1 MILRMNNNEIYGN
14 QVGLNSFMAKMYGFM
29 AGAVAISAVTAYLIS
44 NVYQVQALTFFANNR
59 WAVWGILILQVV
71 LVMSMSF
78 KADRS
83 PAMSLTGLGL
93 YSVLEGLFFG
103 LIVQVYSSQDVT
115 MAFVS
120 AIVMFIVLALMGTNT
135 KKDLSGIG
143 RQAMAALIA
152 LIIVMIINI
161 FLKSSI
167 ITLAFSFIGVII
179 FAALIAW
186 DSQRFRQ
193 MYIQYGNQ
201 INTTNLAI
209 MGALQLYL
217 DFVNLFIQLLNIFTG
232 LGGNKD

>member
-1 MILRMNNNEIYGN
+1 MNNNEIYGN
-14 QVGLNSFMAKMYGFM
+14 QAGLNSFMTKMYGFM

-44 NVYQVQALTFFANNR
+44 NVYQVQALTFFSNNR

-115 MAFVS
+115 MAFAS
-120 AIVMFIVLALMGTNT
+120 ATVMFTVLALMGTNT

-161 FLKSSI
+161 FLRSSI
-167 ITLAFSFIGVII
+167 ITLAFSFIGVVI

>member
-1 MILRMNNNEIYGN
+1 MNNNEIYGN
-14 QVGLNSFMAKMYGFM
+14 QAGLNSFMTKMYGFM

-120 AIVMFIVLALMGTNT
+120 ATVMFTVLALMGTNT

-201 INTTNLAI
+201 INATNLAI

>member
-1 MILRMNNNEIYGN
+1 MNNNEIYGN
-14 QVGLNSFMAKMYGFM
+14 QAGLNSFMTKMYGFM

-103 LIVQVYSSQDVT
+103 VIVQVYSSQDVT

-120 AIVMFIVLALMGTNT
+120 ATVMFTVLALMGTNT

-161 FLKSSI
+161 FLRSSI
-167 ITLAFSFIGVII
+167 ITLAFSFIGVVI

-201 INTTNLAI
+201 INATNLAI

>member
-1 MILRMNNNEIYGN
+1 MNNNEIYGN

-120 AIVMFIVLALMGTNT
+120 ATVMFIVLALMGTNT

-161 FLKSSI
+161 FLKNSI

>member
-1 MILRMNNNEIYGN
+1 MNNNEIYGN
-14 QVGLNSFMAKMYGFM
+14 QAGLNSFMTKMYGFM
-29 AGAVAISAVTAYLIS
+29 AGAVAISAVTADLIS

-120 AIVMFIVLALMGTNT
+120 ATVMFTVLALMGTNT

-161 FLKSSI
+161 FLRSSI
-167 ITLAFSFIGVII
+167 ITLAFSFIGVVI

-201 INTTNLAI
+201 INATNLAI

>member
-1 MILRMNNNEIYGN
+1 MNNNEIYGN
-14 QVGLNSFMAKMYGFM
+14 QAGLNSFMTKMYGFM

-103 LIVQVYSSQDVT
+103 LIVHVYSSQDVT

-120 AIVMFIVLALMGTNT
+120 ATVMFTVLALMGTNT

-161 FLKSSI
+161 FLRSSI
-167 ITLAFSFIGVII
+167 ITLAFSFIGVVI

-201 INTTNLAI
+201 INATNLAI

>member
-1 MILRMNNNEIYGN
+1 MNNNEIYGN

-120 AIVMFIVLALMGTNT
+120 ATVMFIVLALMGTNT

-167 ITLAFSFIGVII
+167 ITLVFSFIGVII

>member
-1 MILRMNNNEIYGN
+1 MNNNEIYGN
-14 QVGLNSFMAKMYGFM
+14 QAGLNSFMTKMYGFM

-120 AIVMFIVLALMGTNT
+120 ATVMFTVLALMGTNT

-152 LIIVMIINI
+152 LIIAMIINI
-161 FLKSSI
+161 FLRSSI
-167 ITLAFSFIGVII
+167 ITLAFSFIGVVI

>member
-1 MILRMNNNEIYGN
+1 MRMNNNEIYGN
-14 QVGLNSFMAKMYGFM
+14 QAGLNSFMTKMYGFM

-120 AIVMFIVLALMGTNT
+120 ATVMFTVLALMGTNT

-161 FLKSSI
+161 FLRSSI
-167 ITLAFSFIGVII
+167 ITLAFSFIGVVI

>member
-1 MILRMNNNEIYGN
+1 MNNNEIYGN

-120 AIVMFIVLALMGTNT
+120 ATVMFIVLALMGTNT

-167 ITLAFSFIGVII
+167 ITMAFSFIGVII

>member
-1 MILRMNNNEIYGN
+1 MNNNEIYGN
-14 QVGLNSFMAKMYGFM
+14 QAGLNSFMTKMYGFM

-44 NVYQVQALTFFANNR
+44 NVYQVQALTFFSNNR

-78 KADRS
+78 RADRS

-120 AIVMFIVLALMGTNT
+120 ATVMFTVLALMGTNT
-135 KKDLSGIG
+135 KKDLSGVG

-161 FLKSSI
+161 FLRSSI
-167 ITLAFSFIGVII
+167 ITLAFSFIGVVI

>member
-1 MILRMNNNEIYGN
+1 
-14 QVGLNSFMAKMYGFM
+14 MAKMYGFM

-120 AIVMFIVLALMGTNT
+120 ATVMFTVLALMGTNT

-161 FLKSSI
+161 FLRSSI
-167 ITLAFSFIGVII
+167 ITLAFSFIGVVI

>member
-1 MILRMNNNEIYGN
+1 MNNNEIYGN

-120 AIVMFIVLALMGTNT
+120 ATVMFIVLALMGTNT

>member
-1 MILRMNNNEIYGN
+1 MNNNEIYGN

-120 AIVMFIVLALMGTNT
+120 ATVMFIVLALMGTNT

-232 LGGNKD
+232 LSGNKD

>member
-1 MILRMNNNEIYGN
+1 MNNNEIYGN
-14 QVGLNSFMAKMYGFM
+14 QAGLNSFMTKMYGFM

-120 AIVMFIVLALMGTNT
+120 ATVMFTVLALMGTNT

-161 FLKSSI
+161 FLRSSI
-167 ITLAFSFIGVII
+167 ITLAFLFIGVVI

>member
-1 MILRMNNNEIYGN
+1 MNNNEIYGN

-120 AIVMFIVLALMGTNT
+120 ATVMFIVLALMGTNT

-201 INTTNLAI
+201 VNTTNLAI

>member
-1 MILRMNNNEIYGN
+1 MNNNEIYGN

-120 AIVMFIVLALMGTNT
+120 ATVMFIVLALMGTNT

-186 DSQRFRQ
+186 ESQRFRQ

-201 INTTNLAI
+201 INTTSLAI

>member
-1 MILRMNNNEIYGN
+1 MRGFEIYGN
-14 QVGLNSFMAKMYGFM
+14 QAGLNSFMTKMYGFM

-120 AIVMFIVLALMGTNT
+120 ATVMFTVLALMGTNT

-161 FLKSSI
+161 FLRSSI
-167 ITLAFSFIGVII
+167 ITLAFSFIGVVI

>member
-1 MILRMNNNEIYGN
+1 MNNNEIYGN
-14 QVGLNSFMAKMYGFM
+14 QAGLNSFMTKMYGFM

-44 NVYQVQALTFFANNR
+44 NVYQVQALTFFSNNR

-120 AIVMFIVLALMGTNT
+120 ATVMFTVLALMGTNT

-161 FLKSSI
+161 FLRSSI
-167 ITLAFSFIGVII
+167 ITLAFSFIGVVI
-179 FAALIAW
+179 FAALIAR

-232 LGGNKD
+232 LGGNTD

>member
-1 MILRMNNNEIYGN
+1 MNNNEIYGN
-14 QVGLNSFMAKMYGFM
+14 QAGLNSFMTKMYGFM

-120 AIVMFIVLALMGTNT
+120 ATVMFTVLALMGTNT

-161 FLKSSI
+161 FLRSSI
-167 ITLAFSFIGVII
+167 ITLAFSFIGVVI

-201 INTTNLAI
+201 INATNLAI
-209 MGALQLYL
+209 MGVLQLYL

>member
-1 MILRMNNNEIYGN
+1 MNNNEIYGN
-14 QVGLNSFMAKMYGFM
+14 QAGLNSFMTKMYGFM

-120 AIVMFIVLALMGTNT
+120 ATVMFTVLALMGTNT

-161 FLKSSI
+161 FLRSSI
-167 ITLAFSFIGVII
+167 ITLAFSFIGVVI

-217 DFVNLFIQLLNIFTG
+217 DFVNSFIQLLNIFTG

>member
-1 MILRMNNNEIYGN
+1 MNNNEIYSN
-14 QVGLNSFMAKMYGFM
+14 QAGLNSFMTKMYGFM
-29 AGAVAISAVTAYLIS
+29 AGAVAMSAITAYLIS
-44 NVYQVQALTFFANNR
+44 NVYRVQALTFFANNR
-59 WAVWGILILQVV
+59 WAIWGILILQVV

-120 AIVMFIVLALMGTNT
+120 ATVMFIVLALMGTNT

-201 INTTNLAI
+201 VNATNLAI

>member
-1 MILRMNNNEIYGN
+1 MNNNEIYSN
-14 QVGLNSFMAKMYGFM
+14 QAGLNSFMTKMYGFM
-29 AGAVAISAVTAYLIS
+29 AGAVAMSAITAYLIS
-44 NVYQVQALTFFANNR
+44 NVYRVQALTFFANNR
-59 WAVWGILILQVV
+59 WAIWGILILQVV

-120 AIVMFIVLALMGTNT
+120 ATVMFIVLALMGTNT

-167 ITLAFSFIGVII
+167 ITLAFSFIGVVI

-201 INTTNLAI
+201 INATNLAI

>member
-1 MILRMNNNEIYGN
+1 MRMNNNEIYRN
-14 QVGLNSFMAKMYGFM
+14 QAGLNSFMAKMYGFM

-44 NVYQVQALTFFANNR
+44 NVYQVQALTFFSNNR

-120 AIVMFIVLALMGTNT
+120 ATVMFTVLALMGTNT

-161 FLKSSI
+161 FLRSSI
-167 ITLAFSFIGVII
+167 ITLAFSFIGVVI

>member
-1 MILRMNNNEIYGN
+1 MNNNEIYGN
-14 QVGLNSFMAKMYGFM
+14 QAGLNSFMTKMYGFM

-44 NVYQVQALTFFANNR
+44 NVYQVQALTFFSNNR

-120 AIVMFIVLALMGTNT
+120 ATVMFTVLALMGTNT

-161 FLKSSI
+161 FLRSSI
-167 ITLAFSFIGVII
+167 ITLAFSFIGVVI

-232 LGGNKD
+232 LGGNKE

>member
-1 MILRMNNNEIYGN
+1 MNNNEIYGN
-14 QVGLNSFMAKMYGFM
+14 QAGLNSFMTKMYGFM

-120 AIVMFIVLALMGTNT
+120 ATVMFTVLALMGTNT

-161 FLKSSI
+161 FLRSSI
-167 ITLAFSFIGVII
+167 ITLAFSFIGVVI
-179 FAALIAW
+179 FAAFIAW

-201 INTTNLAI
+201 INATNLAI

>member
-1 MILRMNNNEIYGN
+1 MNNNEIYSN
-14 QVGLNSFMAKMYGFM
+14 QAGLNSFMTKMYGFM
-29 AGAVAISAVTAYLIS
+29 AGAVAMSAITAYLIS
-44 NVYQVQALTFFANNR
+44 NVYRVQALTFFANNR
-59 WAVWGILILQVV
+59 WAIWGILILQVV

-120 AIVMFIVLALMGTNT
+120 ATVMFTVLALMGTNT

-161 FLKSSI
+161 FLRSSI
-167 ITLAFSFIGVII
+167 ITLAFSFIGVVI

>member
-1 MILRMNNNEIYGN
+1 MNNNEIYGN
-14 QVGLNSFMAKMYGFM
+14 QAGLNSFMTKMYGFM

-120 AIVMFIVLALMGTNT
+120 ATIMFTVLALMGTNT
-135 KKDLSGIG
+135 KKDLSGVG

-161 FLKSSI
+161 FLRSSI
-167 ITLAFSFIGVII
+167 ITLAFSFIGVVI

>member
-1 MILRMNNNEIYGN
+1 MNNNEIYGN
-14 QVGLNSFMAKMYGFM
+14 QAGLNSFMTKMYGFM

-44 NVYQVQALTFFANNR
+44 NVYQVQALTFFSNNR

-120 AIVMFIVLALMGTNT
+120 ATVMFTVLALMGTNT

-161 FLKSSI
+161 FLRSSI
-167 ITLAFSFIGVII
+167 ITLAFSFIGVVI

-209 MGALQLYL
+209 MGALQLCL

>member
-1 MILRMNNNEIYGN
+1 MNNNEIYSN
-14 QVGLNSFMAKMYGFM
+14 QVGLNSFMTKMYGFM
-29 AGAVAISAVTAYLIS
+29 AGAVAMSAITAYLIS
-44 NVYQVQALTFFANNR
+44 NVYRVQALTFFANNR
-59 WAVWGILILQVV
+59 WAIWGILILQVV

-120 AIVMFIVLALMGTNT
+120 ATVMFIVLALMGTNT

-201 INTTNLAI
+201 VNATNLAI

>member
-1 MILRMNNNEIYGN
+1 MNNNEIYGN
-14 QVGLNSFMAKMYGFM
+14 QAGLNSFMTKMYGFM

-120 AIVMFIVLALMGTNT
+120 ATVMFTVLALMGTNT

-161 FLKSSI
+161 FLRSSI
-167 ITLAFSFIGVII
+167 ITLAFSFIGVVI

>member
-1 MILRMNNNEIYGN
+1 MNNNEIYGN
-14 QVGLNSFMAKMYGFM
+14 QAGLNSFMTKMYGFM

-120 AIVMFIVLALMGTNT
+120 ATVMFAVLALMGTNT

-161 FLKSSI
+161 FLRSSI
-167 ITLAFSFIGVII
+167 ITLAFSFIGVVI

-201 INTTNLAI
+201 INATNLAI

>member
-1 MILRMNNNEIYGN
+1 MNNNEIYGN
-14 QVGLNSFMAKMYGFM
+14 QAGLNSFMTKMYGFM

-103 LIVQVYSSQDVT
+103 LIVQVYSSQNVT

-120 AIVMFIVLALMGTNT
+120 ATVMFTVLALMGTNT

-161 FLKSSI
+161 FLRSSI
-167 ITLAFSFIGVII
+167 ITLAFSFIGVVI

>member
-14 QVGLNSFMAKMYGFM
+14 QAGLNSFMTKMYGFM

-120 AIVMFIVLALMGTNT
+120 ATVMFTVLALMGTNT

-161 FLKSSI
+161 FLRNSI
-167 ITLAFSFIGVII
+167 ITLAFSFIGVVI

>member
-1 MILRMNNNEIYGN
+1 MNNNEIYGN
-14 QVGLNSFMAKMYGFM
+14 QAGLNSFMTKMYGFM

-44 NVYQVQALTFFANNR
+44 NVYQIQALTFFANNR

-120 AIVMFIVLALMGTNT
+120 ATVMFTVLALMGTNT

-161 FLKSSI
+161 FLRSSI
-167 ITLAFSFIGVII
+167 ITLAFSFIGVVI

>member
-1 MILRMNNNEIYGN
+1 MNNNEIYSN
-14 QVGLNSFMAKMYGFM
+14 QAGLNSFMTKMYGFM
-29 AGAVAISAVTAYLIS
+29 AGAVAMSAITAYLIS
-44 NVYQVQALTFFANNR
+44 NVYRVQALTFFANNR

-120 AIVMFIVLALMGTNT
+120 ATVMFIVLALMGTNT

-201 INTTNLAI
+201 VNATNLAI

>member
-1 MILRMNNNEIYGN
+1 MNNNEIYGN

-120 AIVMFIVLALMGTNT
+120 ATVMFIVLASMGTNT

-167 ITLAFSFIGVII
+167 ITLVFSFIGVII

-201 INTTNLAI
+201 INTTSLAI

>member
-1 MILRMNNNEIYGN
+1 MNNNEIYSN
-14 QVGLNSFMAKMYGFM
+14 QAGLNSFMTKMYGFM
-29 AGAVAISAVTAYLIS
+29 AGAVAMSAITAYLIS
-44 NVYQVQALTFFANNR
+44 NVYRAQALTFFANNR
-59 WAVWGILILQVV
+59 WAIWGILILQVV

-120 AIVMFIVLALMGTNT
+120 ATVMFIVLALMGTNT

-201 INTTNLAI
+201 VNATNLAI

>member
-1 MILRMNNNEIYGN
+1 MNNNEIYGN
-14 QVGLNSFMAKMYGFM
+14 QAGLNSFMTKMYGFM

-44 NVYQVQALTFFANNR
+44 NVYQVQALTFFSNNR

-120 AIVMFIVLALMGTNT
+120 ATVMFTVLALMGTNT

-161 FLKSSI
+161 FLRSSI
-167 ITLAFSFIGVII
+167 ITLAFSFIGVVI

-217 DFVNLFIQLLNIFTG
+217 DFVNLFIQLLNI
-232 LGGNKD
+232 LLV

>member
-1 MILRMNNNEIYGN
+1 MNNNEIYSN
-14 QVGLNSFMAKMYGFM
+14 QAGLNSFMTKMYGFM
-29 AGAVAISAVTAYLIS
+29 AGAVAMSAITAYLIS
-44 NVYQVQALTFFANNR
+44 NVYRVQALTFFANNR
-59 WAVWGILILQVV
+59 WAIWGILILQVV

-120 AIVMFIVLALMGTNT
+120 ATVMFIVLALIGTNT

-201 INTTNLAI
+201 VNATNLAI